1 MSDKI
6 EKMVSESRTF
16 ETALRDRDQRFSK
29 LGWCL
34 CGVFGVLLGGSI
46 AANIIMQPLKTSTVE
61 LYVMNENSER
71 IARIA
76 TVDKGKISEVEAVN
90 LAETASYVKRREGY
104 NYFALQKDYDETQ
117 LFNSP
122 DVNNEYLAW
131 YSGPEA
137 PDVVFKK
144 AAYVAT
150 IEVISNVHSA
160 GTKPDRIAMMRIKR
174 TIRRVADNT
183 ETSDY
188 WTIRMTYRYVPQVK
202 VTETNSEINPLG
214 FMVTSYQ
221 RFKEKA

>member
-183 ETSDY
+183 ETHDF
-188 WTIRMTYRYVPQVK
+188 WTIRLTYRYVPDAEM
-202 VTETNSEINPLG
+202 TEDKREVNPFG
-214 FMVTSYQ
+214 FMITSYQ

>member
-29 LGWCL
+29 LGWGL
-34 CGVFGVLLGGSI
+34 CGFFGVLLGGSI
-46 AANIIMQPLKTSTVE
+46 ASNIIMQPLKTSTVE

-71 IARIA
+71 ISRIT
-76 TVDKGKISEVEAVN
+76 TVEKGKLSEADALN
-90 LAETASYVKRREGY
+90 LFESASYVKRRERY

-183 ETSDY
+183 ETHDF
-188 WTIRMTYRYVPQVK
+188 WTIRLTYRYVPDAEM
-202 VTETNSEINPLG
+202 TEDKREVNPFG
-214 FMVTSYQ
+214 FMITSYQ